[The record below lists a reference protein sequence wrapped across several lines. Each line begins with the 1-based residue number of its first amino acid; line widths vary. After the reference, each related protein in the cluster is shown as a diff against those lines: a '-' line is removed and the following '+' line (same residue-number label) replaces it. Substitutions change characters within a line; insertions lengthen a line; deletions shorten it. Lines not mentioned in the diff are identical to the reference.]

1 MEKIYEVHWLD
12 GVHSRVKDFDDEVKA
27 RSHIELQSNG
37 GHYATFVRG
46 FDGRDR
52 SIDLWSFHGEWKQHY
67 IHGY

>member
-12 GVHSRVKDFDDEVKA
+12 GVHSRVQDFDDEVKA
-27 RSHIELQSNG
+27 RGHIELQPNG